1 MKTIPK
7 YQIGKPLP
15 LAESYDLPWVKEAKQ
30 KQIAEEKEYQEA
42 MKQPYYKTHPK
53 PTLQQWKQ
61 QQAKI
66 AQNQGEIK
74 AHRKVSAPVRAI
86 NNYIGEA
93 RHRAGDGTILLKGKY
108 VLPAIGIASTMP
120 ILAAKSLATTG
131 ATMGAGYVGGK
142 AFDGASKLLTG
153 KNWAENMYD
162 WTGLDPLAGE
172 ITNPGVLAGGGAPLL
187 HKGTRTLLSA
197 GDQIITDVASDVA
210 KNGPT
215 AAKTLLLAGNQIITD
230 AGKDIIK
237 YGPAAIYRNPAG
249 WYRPYVDQLRN
260 GYQGWKDFNQ
270 FDPEVTTI
278 GVPPKGKNIVKSP
291 IQDQA
296 INGRP
301 VDEYIDPDRGYRIY
315 ITKRSPK
322 LEAYSQEGSD
332 GIGFGLSKDAS
343 RTVGVHIGNDIER
356 KAQRTILE
364 KIDELPPGT
373 YYGDFGDSKLTGQ
386 IASDFVRT
394 FGRKPTL
401 GELIRMS
408 KMDPEVIV
416 GKYTPLSP
424 FSYNWIT
431 RRPNHRYTNSY
442 MRNFN
447 NQSKGGDG
455 LHYLNGRN
463 FSDKP
468 VDEQLKLINEFIS
481 GLRTPE
487 PTRNAF
493 IGLDGELRI
502 PIISAMR

>member
-61 QQAKI
+61 QQAKRS
-66 AQNQGEIK
+66 QNQGEVRP
-74 AHRKVSAPVRAI
+74 HREVSPLVRSI

-93 RHRAGDGTILLKGKY
+93 KYRAGNGTLLLKGKY
-108 VLPAIGIASTMP
+108 TLPAMGIIATLPTM
-120 ILAAKSLATTG
+120 AAAPVTTATT
-131 ATMGAGYVGGK
+131 MGTGYVGGK
-142 AFDGASKLLTG
+142 VVDGVSKLLTG

-197 GDQIITDVASDVA
+197 GD
-210 KNGPT
+210 
-215 AAKTLLLAGNQIITD
+215 QIITD

-296 INGRP
+296 VNGRP

-356 KAQRTILE
+356 KTQRTILE
-364 KIDELPPGT
+364 KIDELPSGT

-408 KMDPEVIV
+408 KMDPEVIA
-416 GKYTPLSP
+416 GEYTPLSP

-468 VDEQLKLINEFIS
+468 VNEQLKLINEFIS

-493 IGLDGELRI
+493 IGLDGKLRI